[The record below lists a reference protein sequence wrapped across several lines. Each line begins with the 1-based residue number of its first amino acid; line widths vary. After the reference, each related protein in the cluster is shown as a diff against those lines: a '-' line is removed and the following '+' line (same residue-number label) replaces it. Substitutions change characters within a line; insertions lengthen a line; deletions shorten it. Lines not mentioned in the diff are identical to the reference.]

1 MEEDIKGLS
10 DLVEICKR
18 RWRQGILPALII
30 FFAAL
35 AMALFLPAQYQS
47 NATILIE
54 HQEIPSDLVRS
65 TVTSYADQRIQMISQ
80 RVLSTSNLS
89 RIVQKYDLYQEE
101 LKSTPLST
109 ILTQMRDHIQID
121 MVSADVVDP
130 RSGRPVQATIAFTL
144 GYQSH
149 SPQLAQKVSNELVS
163 LFMEENFRAR
173 TQTARQASDFLSLET
188 KKLSEQI
195 EEYEQALAEFKEQ
208 HPSNLPEHSAINRQI
223 LERTELQIDEVR
235 RQIQVLTER
244 ELYLS
249 AELSQLS
256 PEASV
261 VGEKGERVLSRSER
275 LKLLEAE
282 RVSMLSR
289 YAPSHPDLVRV
300 ENEITAL
307 RAQVGGGVDIKAL
320 NKKLIAAQNELAR
333 LLKRYSAKH
342 PDIIAQSQVI
352 DKLKAELRL
361 ASSLE
366 SSGEPVELVPDNP
379 VYVSLKTQLDAVVVE
394 KASLQTKM
402 DELTEKF
409 TLYEQRLLTAPSVEQ
424 SYRTLSRDYDNAV
437 NKFRELKSRQ
447 MEADISTS
455 MEEERKGERFS
466 LIEPPLLPLEPVS
479 PNRKSILLL
488 GFVLS
493 LGAGIG
499 YMMLRESIDANLYG
513 SRALTKITGAPPL
526 AVIPVIKTPMEK
538 KKATR
543 IRRLTFAS
551 SFMGVVALAIAAHFL
566 LAPVDVLWSVF
577 QRRMGI

>member
-1 MEEDIKGLS
+1 MEENVK
-10 DLVEICKR
+10 DLGDLLEIVKR
-18 RWRQGILPALII
+18 RWRQGVVPALVILI
-30 FFAAL
+30 AAL
-35 AMALFLPAQYQS
+35 AAALFIPAQYRS
-47 NATILIE
+47 SATILIE

-80 RVLSTSNLS
+80 MVLSTSNLG

-101 LKSTPLST
+101 LKTTPLSSV
-109 ILTQMRDHIQID
+109 LARMREQIHID

-188 KKLSEQI
+188 EKLSEQI
-195 EEYEQALAEFKEQ
+195 EEYEQALAEFKEK
-208 HPSNLPEHSAINRQI
+208 HPDNLPEHGVINRQI
-223 LERTELQIDEVR
+223 LQRTELQIDEVR

-244 ELYLS
+244 ELYLK
-249 AELSQLS
+249 AELTQLS
-256 PEASV
+256 PEASI

-300 ENEITAL
+300 ENEITVL
-307 RAQVGGGVDIKAL
+307 RTQTGGQVDTKTL
-320 NKKLIAAQNELAR
+320 NKKLVVAQNELAR

-352 DKLKAELRL
+352 EKLKSELRL
-361 ASSLE
+361 INSLE
-366 SSGEPVELVPDNP
+366 TDAEQVAPVPDNP
-379 VYVSLKTQLDAVVVE
+379 AYLSLKAQLDAVTTE
-394 KASLQTKM
+394 KTSLQTKL
-402 DELTEKF
+402 DDLSEKYA
-409 TLYEQRLLTAPSVEQ
+409 TYERRLLTAPAVEQ
-424 SYRTLSRDYDNAV
+424 TYRTLSRDYENAV

-466 LIEPPLLPLEPVS
+466 LIEPPLLPVSPVS
-479 PNRKSILLL
+479 PNRLSILLI
-488 GFVLS
+488 GVFLS
-493 LGAGIG
+493 LAAGFGFIVF
-499 YMMLRESIDANLYG
+499 RESLDPNLYG
-513 SRALTKITGAPPL
+513 ARSLTKITGASPL
-526 AVIPVIKTPMEK
+526 AVIPVVKTPAEK
-538 KKATR
+538 KKALR
-543 IRRLTFAS
+543 VKRLTFAS
-551 SFMGVVALAIAAHFL
+551 SLTGVIALAVAAHFL
-566 LAPVDVLWSVF
+566 LVPVDVLWTVVQ
-577 QRRMGI
+577 QRIGI